1 MRFKLTALTES
12 RASYQ
17 DVLKAFGDQETLD
30 YMNANWKS
38 NTGNDESLWEHEFNK
53 HVCQPAHGVHDDMCL
68 LSGFRTV
75 QGTCLSTL
83 EPKCFNN
90 VSRHEAGSNDCVPQA
105 KERYST
111 SSNLNKMRSPTSERP
126 SPRTRLS
133 GLTRA
138 SPLPVSFPL

>member
-53 HVCQPAHGVHDDMCL
+53 HVCGASRSIYDSIYL
-68 LSGFRTV
+68 L
-75 QGTCLSTL
+75 
-83 EPKCFNN
+83 
-90 VSRHEAGSNDCVPQA
+90 
-105 KERYST
+105 
-111 SSNLNKMRSPTSERP
+111 
-126 SPRTRLS
+126 
-133 GLTRA
+133 
-138 SPLPVSFPL
+138 